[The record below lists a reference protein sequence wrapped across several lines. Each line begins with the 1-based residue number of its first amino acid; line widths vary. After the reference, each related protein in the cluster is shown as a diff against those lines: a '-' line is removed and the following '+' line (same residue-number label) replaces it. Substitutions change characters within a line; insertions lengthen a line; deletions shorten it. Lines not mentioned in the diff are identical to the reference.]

1 MADED
6 KLVTLFRQLGNA
18 DRATLTAFAEFLASG
33 RTPVAR
39 VAPQP
44 VVVAEPEM
52 IERPEKE
59 SIVAALK
66 RLSKTYPMLDKS
78 EMLSA
83 TSDLVARHI
92 MQGTNAVDV
101 IDRLEAIFS
110 ERYDTLKNPG
120 AGQSS

>member
-6 KLVTLFRQLGNA
+6 KLVTLFRQLGDA

-33 RTPVAR
+33 RIPVPRA
-39 VAPQP
+39 APKP
-44 VVVAEPEM
+44 VVVPEPET

-59 SIVAALK
+59 SVVAALK

-83 TSDLVARHI
+83 TSDLVASHI
-92 MQGTNAVDV
+92 MQGTDAVEV
-101 IDRLEAIFS
+101 IDQLEAIFG
-110 ERYDTLKNPG
+110 EHYDTLKKAG